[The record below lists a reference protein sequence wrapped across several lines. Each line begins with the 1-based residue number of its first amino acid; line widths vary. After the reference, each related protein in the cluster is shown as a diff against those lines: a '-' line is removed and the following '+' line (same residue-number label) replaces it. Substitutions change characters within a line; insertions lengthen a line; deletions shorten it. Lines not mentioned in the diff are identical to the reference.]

1 MQKVLILWLLLLLS
15 EINCPPSLT
24 QEFCILCSIL
34 KTVSGSLVRLQIG
47 KMLDTSQ
54 CTAVFFYKER
64 GRGEREREG
73 ERETFR
79 GCLLHAPGPGI
90 KPANVGC
97 MGRCSNQP
105 SHPAP
110 PARAVYRHSPH
121 LEREFYGSLPLS
133 T

>member
-54 CTAVFFYKER
+54 CMAVFFYKER

-73 ERETFR
+73 ERER
-79 GCLLHAPGPGI
+79 
-90 KPANVGC
+90 
-97 MGRCSNQP
+97 
-105 SHPAP
+105 
-110 PARAVYRHSPH
+110 H
-121 LEREFYGSLPLS
+121 LEAASCMHPDQGSNLQMLGVWDDAPTNRATLPPQPGQYTGILH